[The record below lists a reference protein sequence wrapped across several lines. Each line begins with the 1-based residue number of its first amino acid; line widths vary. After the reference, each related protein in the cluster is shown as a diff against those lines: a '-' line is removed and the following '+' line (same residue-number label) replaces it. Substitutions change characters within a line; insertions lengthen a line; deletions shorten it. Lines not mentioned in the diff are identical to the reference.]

1 MTPDDE
7 ADATLAGHAAGG
19 DEPAFGQL
27 MRRHKEPLFRLL
39 RRLTG
44 DPEEAYDLLQE
55 TFVAAWRGLGRY
67 DPDRP
72 FAGWVRQIALNKARD
87 WTRRRRVRRW
97 VAAIV
102 PGRDD
107 ATGQL
112 VDTRPSPEAAVAELQ
127 GLRRLDLAIA
137 GLPAALKEP
146 LVLTAFDGLSQATA
160 AGLLGISEKAVETRV
175 RRARSRLKAVL
186 NEQTGGWPEIS
197 G

>member
-55 TFVAAWRGLGRY
+55 TFVASWRALGRY
-67 DPDRP
+67 DPGRP

-87 WTRRRRVRRW
+87 WKRRRRVRRL
-97 VAAIV
+97 VATIV
-102 PGRDD
+102 PGLRD
-107 ATGQL
+107 AVEL
-112 VDTRPSPEAAVAELQ
+112 VADSAPSPEVAAADAQ
-127 GLRRLDLAIA
+127 ALRRLDLAIA
-137 GLPAALKEP
+137 ALPAALKEP
-146 LVLTAFDGLSQATA
+146 LVLTAFDGLSQVVA
-160 AGLLGISEKAVETRV
+160 AELLGITEKAVETRV
-175 RRARSRLKAVL
+175 RRARQRLKTIL
-186 NEQTGGWPEIS
+186 SEEKSPL
-197 G
+197 